1 MSTNV
6 IKTLK
11 LSLDAVTDVEC
22 QLTRAALI
30 DEPETEDITTFCGTT
45 TSSSPNYN
53 LELSGFQDYGQAESV
68 FELLHT
74 AYVTDPIAEIDCVL
88 TVGSATRT
96 FTCKPINDAPFGGD
110 AGAALNGDVT
120 LDVVSDIVDGVV
132 APLP

>member
-1 MSTNV
+1 MSTVV
-6 IKTLK
+6 IKTLS
-11 LSLDAVTDVEC
+11 LSLDAVTEVEC

-53 LELSGFQDYGQAESV
+53 LEISGFQDYGEAESV

-96 FTCKPINDAPFGGD
+96 FTAKPINDAPFGGD
-110 AGAALNGDVT
+110 AGSALNGDIT